1 MTEISQRSDGSIRGI
16 TSGLERIR
24 TRGSQLQTHVSQQLV
39 VRTKDEDRRGG
50 GSSGSSSSNG
60 GLCEAGDLARAR
72 EKAMAFRTRLQTQ
85 ARIMKN
91 SLLRGAPA
99 AAVDS
104 MVSRLS
110 ESLAQCESMNTK
122 FPLFVR
128 QMSAKQL
135 TSINQAYK
143 QGIRVLSEAGSQVEA
158 HTAEYGRNAKQQQAA
173 SLIEESRRRMVGLRD
188 HVVSLPIFR
197 ELAEDMELL
206 ANEEDDGEGGEGGED
221 DMKFA
226 ASSLSLHMADLRR
239 THDAQT
245 LEREVEC
252 VRMAFLSFLS
262 APPSSAST
270 SRTSTSSSTAA
281 SKIPKALLSQID
293 GEARRKEL
301 ATMDPTKALHLL
313 RHTRS
318 ALDNMDPSSD
328 EHKKLSVI
336 EKILSIRA
344 HVRTLPAAAAAYSKA
359 GPNPN
364 ERWRLRKSVVLGELA
379 RLTNAAQLLVRIE
392 AKAREEKDGV
402 LAKMNAALV
411 QAKRNTSEQVSSQVA
426 SFVHHWNSQ
435 VSRTFTHFLTAIL
448 SSGSAFAESTIS
460 ALEVFVSTGFLMGK
474 DDEVGADRKVYEKS
488 TAFDE
493 GIGDDDEGPGDDDE
507 GIGEEGMGGKR
518 AAGGGDGDLG
528 DDDPAAEGN
537 QGLMKK
543 IYALCLET
551 YDAWLQYVLCVLE
564 SNADGTGRA
573 AGAMEKSFGPLEAQ
587 FSRMITPTTRSQ
599 D

>member
-24 TRGSQLQTHVSQQLV
+24 TRGSQLQTHVAQQLV
-39 VRTKDEDRRGG
+39 VRSKDEGIGG
-50 GSSGSSSSNG
+50 GGGGGNGGSG

-135 TSINQAYK
+135 TSINQAYN

-206 ANEEDDGEGGEGGED
+206 ANEEDDGEGGED

-262 APPSSAST
+262 ASPSSAST
-270 SRTSTSSSTAA
+270 SRSSSSSSTSA

-493 GIGDDDEGPGDDDE
+493 GIGDDDEGPG
-507 GIGEEGMGGKR
+507 EEGMGGKR

-587 FSRMITPTTRSQ
+587 FSRMITPTTRGQ